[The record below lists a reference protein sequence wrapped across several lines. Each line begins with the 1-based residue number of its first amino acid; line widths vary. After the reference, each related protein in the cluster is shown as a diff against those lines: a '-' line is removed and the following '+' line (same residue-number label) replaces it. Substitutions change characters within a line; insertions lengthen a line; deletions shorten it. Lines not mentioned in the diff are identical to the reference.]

1 MLAPQSMDEVQPVID
16 ALVTHYQAE
25 RLKGEGGM
33 VM

>member
-1 MLAPQSMDEVQPVID
+1 MDGKLQPMID
-16 ALVTHYQAE
+16 ALVTHFQAE